1 MKKLLTI
8 ILAVLLA
15 LSLFS
20 AVACVPEQENND
32 NNGTVGVKY
41 YAKGEDMLPL
51 LKQGVLEMGVLPEPA
66 ATNLTK
72 MASNKTW
79 YRLSIQELYSS
90 ETKEYPQAVLMVK
103 ESLLATYSNE
113 INAFATQ
120 IDANITWAK
129 QNKTTLVETI
139 NSKISGFT
147 PTFNANNLTDEV
159 IDNCNVYYQSASDSK
174 KSVNAYLNDIISLD
188 SSSAKAVS
196 DDYFYNGTVSGSF
209 TAEQIKVFAPD
220 GAPALAIAKYIHDNE
235 NFGLNKTF
243 NYNVVKADE
252 IGSKLITGAGDIVI
266 MPVNASSKLYKANAN
281 DSYKMVGVITHGN
294 LYLMSSVPF
303 ITLADKTVGV
313 IGQGLVPDLTFKSIL
328 NKNNLKFKVVA

>member
-15 LSLFS
+15 LSVFS

-32 NNGTVGVKY
+32 NNGTVSVKY
-41 YAKGEDMLPL
+41 YAKGEEMLPL
-51 LKQGVLEMGVLPEPA
+51 LKQGNLTMGVLPEPA

-147 PTFNANNLTDEV
+147 PTFNANN
-159 IDNCNVYYQSASDSK
+159 
-174 KSVNAYLNDIISLD
+174 
-188 SSSAKAVS
+188 
-196 DDYFYNGTVSGSF
+196 
-209 TAEQIKVFAPD
+209 
-220 GAPALAIAKYIHDNE
+220 
-235 NFGLNKTF
+235 
-243 NYNVVKADE
+243 
-252 IGSKLITGAGDIVI
+252 
-266 MPVNASSKLYKANAN
+266 
-281 DSYKMVGVITHGN
+281 
-294 LYLMSSVPF
+294 
-303 ITLADKTVGV
+303 
-313 IGQGLVPDLTFKSIL
+313 
-328 NKNNLKFKVVA
+328 